1 MTHLDTSARRFP
13 PSSDGFTCRG
23 CPQGSRRASCDA
35 CPARHVSAVTPS
47 HDAALGTLRPGHAH
61 TAHAR
66 RGTCRTGPL
75 APGGARCSAP
85 WLLRAPGP
93 SGRFKGRASL
103 RVTPSLLAPGRP
115 SAGPA
120 SCSESALGLPAP
132 RAPPRR
138 ALPRHGCG
146 LCRALRAPGGGG
158 GLWVVAFRVRC
169 APFVKRKLFMTM
181 HSIRHFCAFLC
192 VLLKKSLCWN
202 HKDKSSSYKS
212 FAIAPFTFNPYVC
225 HLRVWAPSCLLPSG
239 LYTQRKFN

>member
-1 MTHLDTSARRFP
+1 MTHLDTSARRYP

-103 RVTPSLLAPGRP
+103 RVCWHPVVPPRGLRRAQSPPSVSRL
-115 SAGPA
+115 
-120 SCSESALGLPAP
+120 LGLPRGEP
-132 RAPPRR
+132 F
-138 ALPRHGCG
+138 HGMD
-146 LCRALRAPGGGG
+146 
-158 GLWVVAFRVRC
+158 VASAGRCELLAAAAAFGWWPSVCAVR
-169 APFVKRKLFMTM
+169 P
-181 HSIRHFCAFLC
+181 
-192 VLLKKSLCWN
+192 LLSG
-202 HKDKSSSYKS
+202 SSS
-212 FAIAPFTFNPYVC
+212 
-225 HLRVWAPSCLLPSG
+225 
-239 LYTQRKFN
+239 